1 MANPSTQDFL
11 EIGQIREGV
20 LILKSNALRGVLMV
34 SSLNY
39 ALKSSEEQTAIVYQF
54 QNFLNSLDFTCQIV
68 IQSRRLNITGY
79 MEKLRKAEEKQT
91 NDLLKI
97 QISGYIEFIESLV
110 GTGAIMNKTFFVI
123 VPFSLF
129 DEQRQKPDEG
139 VKLQTPKLPELTEET
154 FKRCK
159 SQLKQRMDFIMM
171 GLGRCGLKA
180 APLNSA
186 EIIELFWSLHH
197 PKRAEVGYYPEMPP
211 ELTQ

>member
-1 MANPSTQDFL
+1 MANPTTQNFL

-20 LILKSNALRGVLMV
+20 LILKSNALRGILMI

-39 ALKSSEEQTAIVYQF
+39 ALKSSEEQTAIIYQF
-54 QNFLNSLDFTCQIV
+54 QNFLNSLDFTCQILV
-68 IQSRRLNITGY
+68 QSRRLNITGY
-79 MEKLRKAEEKQT
+79 MKKLKEAEEKQT

-110 GTGAIMNKTFFVI
+110 GTGSIMNKTFFVI

-129 DEQRQKPDEG
+129 DEQKQKPDQG
-139 VKLQTPKLPELTEET
+139 MKFQAPKLPSLTEET

-159 SQLKQRMDFIMM
+159 SQLRQRMDFIMM
-171 GLGRCGLKA
+171 GLSSCGLKA
-180 APLNSA
+180 APLNSS
-186 EIIELFWSLHH
+186 EIIELFWSLNH

-211 ELTQ
+211 EMTQ

>member
-1 MANPSTQDFL
+1 MAHPSTQSFL

-39 ALKSSEEQTAIVYQF
+39 ALKSSEEQNAIIYQF
-54 QNFLNSLDFTCQIV
+54 QNFLNSLDFTCQIIV
-68 IQSRRLNITGY
+68 QSRRLNITGY
-79 MEKLRKAEEKQT
+79 LDKLRAAEQKQT
-91 NDLLKI
+91 NDLLKV
-97 QISGYIEFIESLV
+97 QISEYIEFIEGLV
-110 GTGAIMNKTFFVI
+110 GTGSIMNKTFFVI

-129 DEQRQKPDEG
+129 EEQKQGAADKI
-139 VKLQTPKLPELTEET
+139 KLQAPKFPTLTEET

-159 SQLKQRMDFIMM
+159 AQLKQRMDFIIM
-171 GLGRCGLKA
+171 GLARCGLKA

-197 PKRAEVGYYPEMPP
+197 PKRAERGYYPKMPP
-211 ELTQ
+211 ELIQ

>member
-1 MANPSTQDFL
+1 MAQPSTQSFL
-11 EIGQIREGV
+11 EIGQIKEGV
-20 LILKSNALRGVLMV
+20 LILKSNALRSILMV

-39 ALKSSEEQTAIVYQF
+39 ALKSSEEQTAIIYQF
-54 QNFLNSLDFTCQIV
+54 QNFLNSLDFTCQIIV
-68 IQSRRLNITGY
+68 QSRRLNITGY
-79 MEKLRKAEEKQT
+79 LEKLRKAEEKQT

-110 GTGAIMNKTFFVI
+110 GTGSIMNKSFFVI

-129 DEQRQKPDEG
+129 DERKQQPKDG
-139 VKLQTPKLPELTEET
+139 IKLQAPKFPILTEET

-159 SQLKQRMDFIMM
+159 SQLMQRTNFIMM
-171 GLGRCGLKA
+171 GLARCGLKA
-180 APLNSA
+180 TPLNTS

-211 ELTQ
+211 ELTL